1 MPEGL
6 LDRSS
11 RPGTFPT
18 QILAEWQ
25 KLVVELR
32 QLRMTGAVIARPG

>member
-6 LDRSS
+6 LARSS
-11 RPGTFPT
+11 RPKTFPT
-18 QILAEWQ
+18 QIPAEWQ

-32 QLRMTGAVIARPG
+32 QLRMTGVEIARPG